1 MKKIDKGFYL
11 SEFLTSLKIQIQD
24 ESYLE
29 MEDYKQQIL
38 KITNDVIDKEQN
50 VFLIKYIESIFKLY
64 SSIIYLDEEEGE
76 KVIKDVLIKLDDLPN
91 LKNHISIYDFL
102 PFKNYYPDKAI
113 YDKRIFM
120 SFIKKGF
127 NFESDDYKL
136 EDFINVKDK
145 DFLDNL
151 LKQDK

>member
-76 KVIKDVLIKLDDLPN
+76 KIIKDVLIKLDDLPN
-91 LKNHISIYDFL
+91 LKKNISIYDFL
-102 PFKNYYPDKAI
+102 PFKAYYPDKAI
-113 YDKRIFM
+113 YDKRIFI

-136 EDFINVKDK
+136 EDYINIKDR
-145 DFLDNL
+145 DFLNNL
-151 LKQDK
+151 LK

>member
-76 KVIKDVLIKLDDLPN
+76 KIIKDVLIKLDDLPN
-91 LKNHISIYDFL
+91 LKKNISIYDFL
-102 PFKNYYPDKAI
+102 PFKAYYPDKAI
-113 YDKRIFM
+113 YDKRIFI

-136 EDFINVKDK
+136 EDYINVKDR
-145 DFLDNL
+145 DFLNNL
-151 LKQDK
+151 LKQNK